1 MEPDVGVVAL
11 SHQAYSA
18 EAEPVPRV
26 DAPRPRARAA
36 ASGAR
41 TTLAQAGIGGDAR
54 SHAHDASSMTASLAA
69 FAAQAGVGI
78 PLAVGAGDILAAQ
91 ARLRRFLPATPLH
104 YAERFGCW
112 LKLENLQRTGSYKV
126 RGALNALLAAQE
138 RGDRRP
144 VIAASAG
151 NHAQGLAWAAYR
163 LNVPAIAVMP
173 HGAPQTKIAGVAH
186 WGATVRLHGDT
197 FDEARAFA
205 LELAERNGYRFL
217 SAFDDPDVIAG
228 QGTVGMEIAPLAPDV
243 VLVPIGGGGLAAGV
257 ALALKSQ
264 GVRIV
269 GAQVEHVDAMH
280 RALRG
285 EAESIDPAATLA
297 DGVRVKQAGHLTRD
311 VLGRLLDDLVIVR
324 EAELRETL
332 VRLALE
338 EHVIAEGA
346 GALALAAGR
355 RVAGKRKCA
364 VVSGGNIDAAV
375 LAGLLSD
382 IRPRAPRKPRRRG
395 HDAAP
400 TPELPN
406 ATAAL
411 PGGGFANPVLPD
423 RACPTRAFPRSG
435 VSNSALSAP
444 AAQAAS
450 RSASALASPVAKTG
464 SVAKETLP
472 R

>member
-1 MEPDVGVVAL
+1 MQSDVV
-11 SHQAYSA
+11 
-18 EAEPVPRV
+18 
-26 DAPRPRARAA
+26 
-36 ASGAR
+36 
-41 TTLAQAGIGGDAR
+41 GDVR
-54 SHAHDASSMTASLAA
+54 SPAT
-69 FAAQAGVGI
+69 
-78 PLAVGAGDILAAQ
+78 VGAGDILAAQ
-91 ARLRRFLPATPLH
+91 ARLRRYLPPTPLH

-126 RGALNALLAAQE
+126 RGALNAMLAAHE
-138 RGDRRP
+138 RGDHRP

-205 LELAERNGYRFL
+205 MQLAERNGYRFL

-228 QGTVGMEIAPLAPDV
+228 QGTVGMEIASLAPDA

-257 ALALKSQ
+257 ALALHAQ
-264 GVRIV
+264 GVRII

-285 EAESIDPAATLA
+285 EPEGPLPAATLA
-297 DGVRVKQAGHLTRD
+297 DGVRVKNPGLLTREI
-311 VLGRLLDDLVIVR
+311 LSRLLDDIVIVR

-375 LAGLLSD
+375 LAGLLAD
-382 IRPRAPRKPRRRG
+382 VRPRAPRKPRRRA
-395 HDAAP
+395 HDDAGIKPAVVRPAVAKQVARTGRAATLSPVVARPAFASATAAAAVSAAP
-400 TPELPN
+400 TSSTP
-406 ATAAL
+406 AL
-411 PGGGFANPVLPD
+411 EAFA
-423 RACPTRAFPRSG
+423 
-435 VSNSALSAP
+435 
-444 AAQAAS
+444 
-450 RSASALASPVAKTG
+450 
-464 SVAKETLP
+464 
-472 R
+472 